1 MALTEVNSLGIKDLE
16 VKTADI
22 AAANVTL
29 AKVENVTDG
38 RIIVGNGSNRPT
50 AVAVSGDVTLANTG
64 AVTIANGAVE
74 HAMLADDSVDGD
86 NIADNSVGL
95 AAMSGVARGAI
106 ITGDSS
112 GDPKYLSVGSDN
124 QVLTVDSNGDIGWEA
139 ASGGATINNATEN
152 EIVTVASTTS
162 QLDAEA
168 KFTYDGNTAIL
179 QTTSDGNALNV
190 VRNSADAN
198 PVNITLT
205 KSRNATYGS
214 FTKVNNADQIGE
226 IVWKADDGN
235 DYASEAGAIRV
246 DADGLTGGNDI
257 PARMEFFTGA
267 DGSATAA
274 KRLTLQSSGNLYVED
289 GDITFASGH
298 GIDFQLTADAPG
310 TSASSSSELFANYE
324 KGSWTPLMSSGTVS
338 ASNAIYIRTGD
349 LVWCQAQ
356 LDSISE
362 RSSDT
367 ELRITPASL
376 PFAMDGGMVAA
387 GAVRHRYTAHHTGS
401 SGGEGLIAVLDGNG
415 VYFTSNNDSGPSS
428 GGAYSSLHYDEIEAA
443 HSQIMVSIHYRTNS
457 A

>member
-1 MALTEVNSLGIKDLE
+1 
-16 VKTADI
+16 
-22 AAANVTL
+22 
-29 AKVENVTDG
+29 
-38 RIIVGNGSNRPT
+38 
-50 AVAVSGDVTLANTG
+50 
-64 AVTIANGAVE
+64 
-74 HAMLADDSVDGD
+74 
-86 NIADNSVGL
+86 
-95 AAMSGVARGAI
+95 
-106 ITGDSS
+106 
-112 GDPKYLSVGSDN
+112 
-124 QVLTVDSNGDIGWEA
+124 
-139 ASGGATINNATEN
+139 
-152 EIVTVASTTS
+152 
-162 QLDAEA
+162 
-168 KFTYDGNTAIL
+168 
-179 QTTSDGNALNV
+179 
-190 VRNSADAN
+190 NSADAN

-367 ELRITPASL
+367 ELRIT
-376 PFAMDGGMVAA
+376 
-387 GAVRHRYTAHHTGS
+387 
-401 SGGEGLIAVLDGNG
+401 
-415 VYFTSNNDSGPSS
+415 
-428 GGAYSSLHYDEIEAA
+428 
-443 HSQIMVSIHYRTNS
+443 
-457 A
+457 